1 MASPTP
7 LDEPTTGYTPSK
19 KRLLLRNSLTA
30 SMRFGLVGRSDSISS
45 RIINTKEPSGADLDP
60 LRIGDVIFLRDDV
73 SSERSYLSA
82 DAMGRDVIFLTTT
95 RSRHVPG
102 DFRQCLWRICPELAY
117 EKQEEQA
124 RFAQRVRALACEL
137 RRSRS
142 GSRGLGA
149 PPGAGGMGYERDDE
163 DDEQESA
170 SGAWEEGLDVEALL
184 LASGSDDSSGDDA
197 ATRLVQ
203 AYLAAKRRAGAERE
217 LNAEAME
224 RVVAGTERSP
234 VVYGTPIQ
242 LQHIGTG
249 LLLCGEEEPATVWK
263 STSGPGGPDQT
274 SKLYI
279 RQIEV
284 ASADF
289 WTAVPLW
296 SRSRSLDELIR
307 LQIHS
312 VFATFNVS

>member
-1 MASPTP
+1 MNFAFSQ
-7 LDEPTTGYTPSK
+7 
-19 KRLLLRNSLTA
+19 
-30 SMRFGLVGRSDSISS
+30 
-45 RIINTKEPSGADLDP
+45 
-60 LRIGDVIFLRDDV
+60 
-73 SSERSYLSA
+73 ERQYL
-82 DAMGRDVIFLTTT
+82 
-95 RSRHVPG
+95 
-102 DFRQCLWRICPELAY
+102 PEN
-117 EKQEEQA
+117 QA
-124 RFAQRVRALACEL
+124 AAIAAQPKA
-137 RRSRS
+137 
-142 GSRGLGA
+142 GRGLGA
-149 PPGAGGMGYERDDE
+149 PPGAGGMGYERNDE

-217 LNAEAME
+217 WNAEAME

-289 WTAVPLW
+289 WTAVSPW